1 MYIHIIYPRAQSA
14 CPPPC
19 LKTSSSS
26 DGQHLCGVCPGPMC
40 CIVELSRVADCRPSL
55 PVVVSEETTSSHEDT
70 CWILA
75 ACYNLMGCLMECFSG
90 HYASLSLCLSPLGL
104 AVVWRVWL
112 FCLWAFALCL
122 SWGIAIANFC
132 KEVLN
137 VFLRVSAKT
146 PPKTSR
152 EGRRHR

>member
-1 MYIHIIYPRAQSA
+1 MFLFYPRAQSA

-26 DGQHLCGVCPGPMC
+26 DGQHLRGVCPGPMC

-75 ACYNLMGCLMECFSG
+75 ACYNLVGCFMECFSVHYTSLSRLMPQPFGAGCGLACLVFLSLGFCPLFVLG
-90 HYASLSLCLSPLGL
+90 HRQRAFLQRGAECFSASLRKDSSEDI
-104 AVVWRVWL
+104 
-112 FCLWAFALCL
+112 
-122 SWGIAIANFC
+122 S
-132 KEVLN
+132 
-137 VFLRVSAKT
+137 
-146 PPKTSR
+146 
-152 EGRRHR
+152 

>member
-1 MYIHIIYPRAQSA
+1 MEDACILGTQPLCSYPRVQGA

-26 DGQHLCGVCPGPMC
+26 DGQHLRGVCPGPMC

-75 ACYNLMGCLMECFSG
+75 ACYNLMGCFMECFSG
-90 HYASLSLCLSPLGL
+90 HYTLLSLCLSP
-104 AVVWRVWL
+104 
-112 FCLWAFALCL
+112 
-122 SWGIAIANFC
+122 
-132 KEVLN
+132 
-137 VFLRVSAKT
+137 T
-146 PPKTSR
+146 PPKTSC
-152 EGRRHR
+152 EGRRQRQFLEKEMLYLCRESPRTLLRRCLVRGVATANF